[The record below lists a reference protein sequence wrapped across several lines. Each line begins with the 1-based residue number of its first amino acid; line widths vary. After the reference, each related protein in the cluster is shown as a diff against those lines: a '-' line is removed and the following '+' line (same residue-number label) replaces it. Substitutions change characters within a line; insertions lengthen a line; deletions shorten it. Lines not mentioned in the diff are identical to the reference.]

1 MPPSGFSTKAV
12 DGAVQ
17 FVQTCFEDL
26 LIETNSG
33 KHENFKAGIDF
44 EMGMIGLHTSSIIGE
59 KFGPSGSLQFIS
71 SCYADLR
78 KELTD
83 DPSLAPEAAIE
94 VTITKLRDQLTA
106 LHIDHRGNLVD
117 RESGVPIPVSDPR
130 RDLEDHLAST
140 LGRGG

>member
-1 MPPSGFSTKAV
+1 MPPSGFSQKAV

-33 KHENFKAGIDF
+33 KHKDFKVGIDF
-44 EMGMIGLHTSSIIGE
+44 EIGQIAQHAHSIIGGRS
-59 KFGPSGSLQFIS
+59 GPAGSLQFIS

-83 DPSLAPEAAIE
+83 NPGVAPEVAIE
-94 VTITKLRDQLTA
+94 ATITRLRDQLVA

-117 RESGVPIPVSDPR
+117 REGRITIAASDSR
-130 RDLEDHLAST
+130 QHLENTLAST
-140 LGRGG
+140 LGRDR